1 MNPFYRFVPPAAK
14 NANLL
19 AYLLLLLLLSLM
31 RHKFGD
37 AKFYVFDNIMTDII
51 EFNVGG
57 QIFASTYQTIGVD
70 KKSLLYTWYFERK
83 GSAHTMLDKKGRF
96 FIDRDPTS
104 FGIIL
109 NYLRLHNAKQL
120 CEVCLPKEP
129 DRLALLTQ
137 EAEFFRLPSLR
148 DQAVALLRK
157 CTAEEPS
164 LAEIRGQMMSLKTNG
179 GMKNGRRWKSDEDDH
194 DNEDD

>member
-1 MNPFYRFVPPAAK
+1 
-14 NANLL
+14 
-19 AYLLLLLLLSLM
+19 
-31 RHKFGD
+31 
-37 AKFYVFDNIMTDII
+37 MTDII

-57 QIFASTYQTIGVD
+57 QIFASTYQTISFD

-120 CEVCLPKEP
+120 WEVCLPKEP

-179 GMKNGRRWKSDEDDH
+179 GMNNGRRWRTDEDDH